1 MLHYFILNILLSVF
15 FQAPTYDI
23 TTSSITYTM
32 KHKLHTWDGTSKQ
45 VNVASKWN
53 GDKLEQVS
61 VLAKVSSFNSGLSS
75 RDSHMIEVLDAL
87 SIPNITFSSTSINYN
102 GAAITVSGKLQFHG
116 VTKDIQFNIREKKEN
131 NQLLYEGEFPVL
143 LESFNVERPSLL
155 FVKTDNSMNIKFSLV
170 FKNK

>member
-87 SIPNITFSSTSINYN
+87 SIPNITFSSTSIHYN

>member
-53 GDKLEQVS
+53 GDKLEQIS

-87 SIPNITFSSTSINYN
+87 IIPNITFSSSSIHYN
-102 GAAITVSGKLQFHG
+102 GASIIVSGKLQFHG
-116 VTKDIQFNIREKKEN
+116 VTKDIQFNVREKKEN

-155 FVKTDNSMNIKFSLV
+155 FVKTDNSMNIKFALV

>member
-1 MLHYFILNILLSVF
+1 
-15 FQAPTYDI
+15 
-23 TTSSITYTM
+23 M

>member
-53 GDKLEQVS
+53 GDKLEQIS

-87 SIPNITFSSTSINYN
+87 SIPNITFSSSSIHFN
-102 GAAITVSGKLQFHG
+102 GASIIVSGKLQFHG
-116 VTKDIQFNIREKKEN
+116 VTKDIQFNVREKKEN

-155 FVKTDNSMNIKFSLV
+155 FVKTDNSMNIKFALV

>member
-1 MLHYFILNILLSVF
+1 MLHYIILNLLMSVF
-15 FQAPTYDI
+15 FQAPTYEQAS
-23 TTSSITYTM
+23 SSITYTM

-53 GDKLEQVS
+53 EDKLEQIS

-87 SIPNITFSSTSINYN
+87 AIPNITFSSTSIKYN
-102 GAAITVSGKLQFHG
+102 GAEILTTGKLQFHG
-116 VTKDIQFNIREKKEN
+116 VTKEVQFIVRAKKEN
-131 NQLLYEGEFPVL
+131 NQWLYEGEFPVL

>member
-1 MLHYFILNILLSVF
+1 MLHYILLNLLMSVF

-23 TTSSITYTM
+23 ASSSITYTM

-53 GDKLEQVS
+53 GDKLEQIS

-87 SIPNITFSSTSINYN
+87 TLPNITFSSTSIKYN
-102 GAAITVSGKLQFHG
+102 GPEILATGKLQFHG
-116 VTKDIQFNIREKKEN
+116 VTKEVQFAVKTRKEN
-131 NQLLYEGEFPVL
+131 NQWVYEGEFPVL
-143 LESFNVERPSLL
+143 LESYNVKRPSLL
-155 FVKTDNSMNIKFSLV
+155 FVKTDDLMKIRFVLV
-170 FKNK
+170 FKDK

>member
-116 VTKDIQFNIREKKEN
+116 VTKDIQFNVREKKEN

-155 FVKTDNSMNIKFSLV
+155 FVKTDNSINIKFSLV

>member
-1 MLHYFILNILLSVF
+1 MLHYIILNLLMSVF
-15 FQAPTYDI
+15 FQAPTYEQAS
-23 TTSSITYTM
+23 SSITYTM

-53 GDKLEQVS
+53 EDKLEQIS

-87 SIPNITFSSTSINYN
+87 ALPNITFSSTSIKYN
-102 GAAITVSGKLQFHG
+102 GAEILTTGKLQFHG
-116 VTKDIQFNIREKKEN
+116 VTKEVQFIVRVKKEN
-131 NQLLYEGEFPVL
+131 NLWLYEGEFPVL
-143 LESFNVERPSLL
+143 LETFNVERPSLL

>member
-53 GDKLEQVS
+53 GDKLEQIS

-87 SIPNITFSSTSINYN
+87 SIPNITFSSSSIHYN
-102 GAAITVSGKLQFHG
+102 GASILVSGKLQFHG
-116 VTKDIQFNIREKKEN
+116 VTKDIQFNVREKKEN

>member
-1 MLHYFILNILLSVF
+1 MSVF
-15 FQAPTYDI
+15 FQAPSYEQAS
-23 TTSSITYTM
+23 SSITYTM

-53 GDKLEQVS
+53 EDKLEQIS

-87 SIPNITFSSTSINYN
+87 AIPNITFSSTSIKYN
-102 GAAITVSGKLQFHG
+102 GAEILTTGKLQFHG
-116 VTKDIQFNIREKKEN
+116 VTKEVQFIVRVKKEN
-131 NQLLYEGEFPVL
+131 NLWLYEGEFPVL
-143 LESFNVERPSLL
+143 LETFNVERPSLL

>member
-1 MLHYFILNILLSVF
+1 MLHYIILNLLMSVF
-15 FQAPTYDI
+15 FQAPSYEQAS
-23 TTSSITYTM
+23 SSITYTM

-53 GDKLEQVS
+53 EDKLEQIS

-87 SIPNITFSSTSINYN
+87 AIPNITFSSTSIKYN
-102 GAAITVSGKLQFHG
+102 GAEILTTGKLQFHG
-116 VTKDIQFNIREKKEN
+116 VTKEVQFIVRVKKEN
-131 NQLLYEGEFPVL
+131 NLWLYEGEFPVL
-143 LESFNVERPSLL
+143 LETFNVERPSLL

>member
-1 MLHYFILNILLSVF
+1 
-15 FQAPTYDI
+15 
-23 TTSSITYTM
+23 M

-116 VTKDIQFNIREKKEN
+116 VTKDIQFNVREKKEN

>member
-116 VTKDIQFNIREKKEN
+116 VTKDIQFNVREKKEN

>member
-87 SIPNITFSSTSINYN
+87 SIPNITFSSTSIQYN

-116 VTKDIQFNIREKKEN
+116 VTKDIQFNVREKKEN

>member
-53 GDKLEQVS
+53 GDKLEQIS

-87 SIPNITFSSTSINYN
+87 SIPNITFSSSSIHYN
-102 GAAITVSGKLQFHG
+102 GASIIVSGKLQFHG
-116 VTKDIQFNIREKKEN
+116 VTKDIQFNVREKKEN

-155 FVKTDNSMNIKFSLV
+155 FVKTDNSMNIKFALV

>member
-45 VNVASKWN
+45 VNIASKWN
-53 GDKLEQVS
+53 GDKLEQIS

-87 SIPNITFSSTSINYN
+87 SIPNITFSSSSIHYN
-102 GAAITVSGKLQFHG
+102 GASIIVSGKLQFHG
-116 VTKDIQFNIREKKEN
+116 VTKDIQFNVREKKEN

-155 FVKTDNSMNIKFSLV
+155 FVKTDNSMNIKFALV